1 MCQLC
6 SLDRTLEPHAPLH
19 LWDGGVP
26 AHLHLHQQRLEGRGE
41 TLDGGGVGVGG
52 SLCSRTE
59 KSGPDEYFRALN
71 WARDLFIVPPRSHVT
86 CKRPISVRP
95 LPLQDYLFRLVPGF
109 VESGKGKCSY
119 DPKQENIAV
128 LLSKIQSWF

>member
-1 MCQLC
+1 M
-6 SLDRTLEPHAPLH
+6 
-19 LWDGGVP
+19 GG
-26 AHLHLHQQRLEGRGE
+26 
-41 TLDGGGVGVGG
+41 D

-71 WARDLFIVPPRSHVT
+71 WATDLFIVPPRSHVT
-86 CKRPISVRP
+86 FKRPTSVRP

-128 LLSKIQSWF
+128 LISKIQLWF

>member
-1 MCQLC
+1 M
-6 SLDRTLEPHAPLH
+6 
-19 LWDGGVP
+19 WDPWGG
-26 AHLHLHQQRLEGRGE
+26 
-41 TLDGGGVGVGG
+41 GG

-59 KSGPDEYFRALN
+59 KSAPDKYFRAIN
-71 WARDLFIVPPRSHVT
+71 WATGLFMVPPGSHVT
-86 CKRPISVRP
+86 FKRPTSVRP

-128 LLSKIQSWF
+128 LLSKTQLWF